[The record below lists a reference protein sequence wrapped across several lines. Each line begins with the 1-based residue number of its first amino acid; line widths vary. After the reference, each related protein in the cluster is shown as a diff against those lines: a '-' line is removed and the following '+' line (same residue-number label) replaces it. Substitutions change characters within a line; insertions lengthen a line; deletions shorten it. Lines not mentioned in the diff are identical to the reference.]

1 MGEKIETKNSSDVDK
16 GLVTMMANIL
26 DLRSDTITKPT
37 RSMRKAMAEAEVG
50 DDVFGEDPTVR
61 ALEDMTAKRLGKEAG
76 LFVTSG
82 TMGNLVCEMSHCGRG
97 DEMILGDQHHIFFYE
112 QGGSA
117 AIGGIHSR
125 TLPNNPDGTID
136 LKAIAGAIRPDN
148 IHFPRTRLIVLENT
162 HNRCN
167 GSPLSIDYMHQVGNL
182 AHEKGIKLH
191 VDGARL
197 FNAARA
203 LNVKARDLVAP
214 ADSVTICLSKGL
226 AAPAGSVVCG
236 NSDFIGKARRVR
248 KVLGGGMRQVG
259 VLAAAGIVALTEM
272 VDRLVEDHEN
282 AKKLALGLAEIPG
295 IKIDPETIRTN
306 IVYFEITREN
316 LTADILVKRL
326 DRNGVKVL
334 PTGERR
340 IRAVTHYHIRPSDI
354 EKVIARIR
362 ILFYGKRFCVKYG
375 T

>member
-1 MGEKIETKNSSDVDK
+1 MTKIV
-16 GLVTMMANIL
+16 

-37 RSMRKAMAEAEVG
+37 QHMRRAMAEAEVG
-50 DDVFGEDPTVR
+50 DDVFGEDPTVK
-61 ALEDMTAKRLGKEAG
+61 ALEDMTADLLEKQEG
-76 LFVTSG
+76 LFVSSG

-167 GSPLSIDYMHQVGNL
+167 GSPLSLDYMDRVGKL
-182 AHEKGIKLH
+182 AHDKKIKLH

-197 FNAARA
+197 FNAACA
-203 LNVKARDLVAP
+203 LNVKARDLVAT

-226 AAPAGSVVCG
+226 GAPAGSVVCG
-236 NSDFIGKARRVR
+236 DSDFITKARRVR

-259 VLAAAGIVALTEM
+259 VLAAAGMVALTEM

-282 AKKLALGLAEIPG
+282 AKKLAQALAEMPG
-295 IKIDPETIRTN
+295 LRIDPETIMTN
-306 IVYFEITREN
+306 IIYFEITKEH
-316 LTADILVKRL
+316 LTAETIVKRL
-326 DRNGVKVL
+326 DRNGIKVL
-334 PTGERR
+334 PTGEHQ
-340 IRAVTHYHIRPSDI
+340 IRAVTNYHIRPSDI
-354 EKVIARIR
+354 DYVIRN
-362 ILFYGKRFCVKYG
+362 FKTVVQE
-375 T
+375 

>member
-1 MGEKIETKNSSDVDK
+1 
-16 GLVTMMANIL
+16 MANIV

-37 RSMRKAMAEAEVG
+37 RNMRKAMAEAEVG
-50 DDVFGEDPTVR
+50 DDVFGEDPTVK
-61 ALEDMTAKRLGKEAG
+61 ALEDMTADRLGKQAG

-125 TLPNNPDGTID
+125 TLPNNSDGTID

-167 GSPLSIDYMHQVGNL
+167 GSPLSIDYMRRVGEL
-182 AHEKGIKLH
+182 AHDKGIMLH

-203 LNVKARDLVAP
+203 MNVKVRDLVAP

-236 NSDFIGKARRVR
+236 DSDFIAKARRVR

-282 AKKLALGLAEIPG
+282 AKKLARALAEIPG
-295 IKIDPETIRTN
+295 LKIDPETVMTN
-306 IVYFEITREN
+306 IVYFEITKEH
-316 LTADILVKRL
+316 LMAETLVKRL
-326 DRNGVKVL
+326 DQHGVKVL

-340 IRAVTHYHIRPSDI
+340 IRAVTNYHIRPSDI
-354 EKVIARIR
+354 ENVIKVFKTVVVR
-362 ILFYGKRFCVKYG
+362 V
-375 T
+375 

>member
-1 MGEKIETKNSSDVDK
+1 
-16 GLVTMMANIL
+16 MANIV
-26 DLRSDTITKPT
+26 DLRSDTVTKPT
-37 RSMRKAMAEAEVG
+37 RNMRKAMAEAEVG

-61 ALEDMTAKRLGKEAG
+61 ALEDMTADRLGKQAG
-76 LFVTSG
+76 LFVNSG

-167 GSPLSIDYMHQVGNL
+167 GSPLSIDYMNRVGEL
-182 AHEKGIKLH
+182 AHDKGIKLH

-197 FNAARA
+197 FNAACA
-203 LNVKARDLVAP
+203 LNVKARALVAP

-236 NSDFIGKARRVR
+236 NSDFIAKARRAR
-248 KVLGGGMRQVG
+248 KVLGGGMRQAG

-282 AKKLALGLAEIPG
+282 AKKLARAMAEIPG
-295 IKIDPETIRTN
+295 LNINPETVLTN
-306 IVYFEITREN
+306 IVYFEIIKKN
-316 LTADILVKRL
+316 LTAETLVKRL
-326 DRNGVKVL
+326 GQYGIKVL
-334 PTGERR
+334 STGERR

-354 EKVIARIR
+354 ENVLRVLKTVVAQE
-362 ILFYGKRFCVKYG
+362 
-375 T
+375 

>member
-1 MGEKIETKNSSDVDK
+1 
-16 GLVTMMANIL
+16 MANIV

-37 RSMRKAMAEAEVG
+37 GNMRKAMAEAEVG
-50 DDVFGEDPTVR
+50 DDVFGEDPTVK
-61 ALEDMTAKRLGKEAG
+61 ALEDMTADRLGKQAG
-76 LFVTSG
+76 LFVNSG

-97 DEMILGDQHHIFFYE
+97 DEMILGEQHHIFFYE

-167 GSPLSIDYMHQVGNL
+167 GSPLSIEYMNQVGEL
-182 AHEKGIKLH
+182 AHDKGIKLH

-197 FNAARA
+197 FNAACA
-203 LNVKARDLVAP
+203 LDVKARDLVAP

-236 NSDFIGKARRVR
+236 NSDFIAKARRVR

-282 AKKLALGLAEIPG
+282 AKKLARALAQIPG
-295 IKIDPETIRTN
+295 LKIDPETVLTN
-306 IVYFEITREN
+306 IVYFEITKEN
-316 LTADILVKRL
+316 LTAETLVKRL
-326 DRNGVKVL
+326 DQNGVKVL
-334 PTGERR
+334 PTGERK
-340 IRAVTHYHIRPSDI
+340 IRAVTNYHIRSSDI
-354 EKVIARIR
+354 ETIIGVFKTV
-362 ILFYGKRFCVKYG
+362 V
-375 T
+375 